1 MLKFTLGTFGAIG
14 ELDETLD
21 VIVPLYNDEEVVR
34 PLCEAVFQNIGDK
47 FSSLRLILV
56 DDGSEDRSFKLAM
69 EEKERESRI
78 EVIRLASN
86 FGQHRAISAGL
97 KFAQAD
103 YVAIMDSDLQDNP
116 ADIPLLIEKMKS
128 EDKMMSIAR
137 RNSRKDHLFKKVF
150 SRIFSIFSNALV
162 PFKIDSRLGSFRVIN
177 RSLVSQLN
185 QVEEST
191 GTPFSLLYYM
201 NIEFSTIDVDRGSR
215 VAGSSSYNLRK
226 SIKLAMDRILTY
238 SIKPMRVSV
247 IIGILSGVASLAIGL
262 YTILNF
268 TIQNKVAPGW
278 TSIAFMT
285 SFFGGMNLLFLG
297 IIGEYTGRIYLE
309 SRGIPRYMVRSN
321 TINESEE

>member
-1 MLKFTLGTFGAIG
+1 
-14 ELDETLD
+14 
-21 VIVPLYNDEEVVR
+21 
-34 PLCEAVFQNIGDK
+34 
-47 FSSLRLILV
+47 
-56 DDGSEDRSFKLAM
+56 
-69 EEKERESRI
+69 
-78 EVIRLASN
+78 
-86 FGQHRAISAGL
+86 
-97 KFAQAD
+97 
-103 YVAIMDSDLQDNP
+103 
-116 ADIPLLIEKMKS
+116 
-128 EDKMMSIAR
+128 
-137 RNSRKDHLFKKVF
+137 
-150 SRIFSIFSNALV
+150 
-162 PFKIDSRLGSFRVIN
+162 
-177 RSLVSQLN
+177 
-185 QVEEST
+185 
-191 GTPFSLLYYM
+191 M